1 MADRLPPLTALR
13 AFEAAARLGSFS
25 RAAEEISVTHSAVS
39 HQVRALERALGA
51 PLFQRNGKR
60 VSLTTAGRQ
69 FAERVS
75 AALGDLAEAA
85 QSVRRSARDGNALTV
100 STLPS
105 FAARW
110 LLPRLGRFMEMHPQI
125 AVTVH
130 TSNTLVDL
138 ERDEVDL
145 AIRWGAGRWPG
156 LEVEKF
162 MEDEFFP
169 VASPRFNGGRLPSR
183 PAELAKF
190 RLMTAEGEPWT
201 PWFRLAGVKL
211 EEPRGPS
218 FTDSSH
224 LLQAVADG
232 RGIGLG
238 RRSLADG
245 DLRAGRLVQLFDI
258 VLPADAANYL
268 VWPKGKLSPNASLLR
283 DWLRAE
289 KKFESAEALIEAMKE
304 DVSETRRLLGTA
316 TVRPIG

>member
-1 MADRLPPLTALR
+1 MATRLPPLTTLR

-39 HQVRALERALGA
+39 HQVRALEHALGA

-60 VSLTTAGRQ
+60 VALTAAGRR
-69 FAERVS
+69 FAESVG
-75 AALGDLAEAA
+75 AALRDIADAA
-85 QSVRRSARDGNALTV
+85 QAVRRSARDGDALTV
-100 STLPS
+100 STMPS

-110 LLPRLGRFMEMHPQI
+110 LLPRLGRFMERHPRI

-145 AIRWGAGRWPG
+145 AIRWGAGRWAG
-156 LEVEKF
+156 LEAEKF

-169 VASPRFNGGRLPSR
+169 VASPRFNRGKLPSR
-183 PAELAKF
+183 PADLARF
-190 RLMTAEGEPWT
+190 RLMSADGEPWM
-201 PWFRLAGVKL
+201 PWFRAAGVKL

-238 RRSLADG
+238 RRSLAEG
-245 DLRAGRLVQLFDI
+245 DLRSGNLVKLFDI
-258 VLPADAANYL
+258 TLPAHAANYL
-268 VWPKGKLSPNASLLR
+268 VWPKGKLSANAALLR
-283 DWLRAE
+283 DWL
-289 KKFESAEALIEAMKE
+289 LIERDLKA
-304 DVSETRRLLGTA
+304 A
-316 TVRPIG
+316 